1 MQDIYG
7 TRCATLLLAIGLPW
21 ERMVQCLVGD
31 LDLTYDEAA
40 EALLTAQSMQSRDQ
54 ASATGDVLVGRSL
67 RV

>member
-54 ASATGDVLVGRSL
+54 ASATSDVLVGRSL
-67 RV
+67 RA